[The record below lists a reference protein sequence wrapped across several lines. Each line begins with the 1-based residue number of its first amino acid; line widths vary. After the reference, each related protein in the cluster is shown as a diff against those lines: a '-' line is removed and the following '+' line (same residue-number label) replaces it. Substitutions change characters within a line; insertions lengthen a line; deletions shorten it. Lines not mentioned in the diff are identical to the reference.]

1 LHCWAKGPYLG
12 KLPLL
17 ALFTSII
24 SRLSDKLLRVDTSK
38 WRETLADRERVK
50 KKRVETV
57 PDETATDI
65 ISKKLFLSPA
75 KTIFKHKVESG
86 VMPPGASANEQA

>member
-1 LHCWAKGPYLG
+1 MQLYCTAGQGLYLG
-12 KLPLL
+12 KLPVL
-17 ALFTSII
+17 ALFTSIT
-24 SRLSDKLLRVDTSK
+24 SRLSDKLLRPDDTPK
-38 WRETLADRERVK
+38 WRKTLAAGEEE
-50 KKRVETV
+50 ETV

-86 VMPPGASANEQA
+86 VTPHGASAK